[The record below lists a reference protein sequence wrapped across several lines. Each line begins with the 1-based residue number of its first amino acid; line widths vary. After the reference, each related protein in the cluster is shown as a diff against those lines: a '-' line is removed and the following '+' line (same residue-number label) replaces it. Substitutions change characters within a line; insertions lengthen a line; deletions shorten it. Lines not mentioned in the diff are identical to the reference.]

1 MARKITTRHYN
12 IVKLVLNRFG
22 GSMNAEEY
30 GEMFMVSRPTAIKR
44 MKQLGEKEDFEVT
57 SPKPGQRRQTVL
69 RLKRFGGF

>member
-12 IVKLVLNRFG
+12 IVKLVLNRVG

-30 GEMFMVSRPTAIKR
+30 GKMFMVSRPTAIKR
-44 MKQLGEKEDFEVT
+44 MKQLGKKKDLEVT

-69 RLKRFGGF
+69 SIKRIGGF